1 MSLDVQVSLPLAFI
15 AGLVSFLSPCIL
27 PVVPSYLAFISGLTL
42 ADLRESSAAQARR
55 GALINSVLF
64 VVGFSAVFMTM
75 GWGATSFG
83 QAVTRTLPWL
93 NRAGG
98 VVMIVFGLYMVG
110 ALRIPALARERRVHL
125 SSRPAG
131 PLGSLVVGIAFG
143 AGWTPCIGPILGS
156 ILLYASLESTM
167 VHGSVLLATY
177 ALGLG
182 IPFVIASVAFNW
194 FLAGTDRLRSW
205 MVPLG
210 RVAGTLLVVI
220 GLLMVTGRFATMTA
234 FLAGLGQFINLEIP

>member
-1 MSLDVQVSLPLAFI
+1 M
-15 AGLVSFLSPCIL
+15 
-27 PVVPSYLAFISGLTL
+27 
-42 ADLRESSAAQARR
+42 
-55 GALINSVLF
+55 
-64 VVGFSAVFMTM
+64 
-75 GWGATSFG
+75 
-83 QAVTRTLPWL
+83 
-93 NRAGG
+93 
-98 VVMIVFGLYMVG
+98 
-110 ALRIPALARERRVHL
+110 
-125 SSRPAG
+125 
-131 PLGSLVVGIAFG
+131 GIAFG
-143 AGWTPCIGPILGS
+143 AGWTPCIGPILSS